1 MSGFTLAPALGWVAG
16 SALATA
22 MLVCAA
28 LVVVFHVRR
37 RAQGTDETVAACVR
51 RCVMCVLVAVLA
63 LTPSIATTTTSRAVS
78 TTDVVIAADVTGSMG
93 VADAT
98 YGDRTQISRLDAA
111 KAAIDD
117 ITAAYAHS
125 SFAAVSFGA
134 SGTQDVPLTPDARAI
149 DNWADSLRV
158 EPTDTSAGSSPD
170 AAIDT
175 LLLTL
180 KSVRD
185 AHPDDTIVLY
195 LITDGE
201 QTTPKARRTF
211 SSLRRYINDACVI
224 GVGSTAGGRVP
235 QVHADGMTEAGAW
248 VIDPSTGQPGVSIM
262 DEAQITSLADELSGT
277 ALLTASGGTVVQQ
290 QITGEANSWRQ
301 NTTEKQRTRISP
313 ITWPFA
319 IALLAVAAW
328 EFAAWHMQSRRLL
341 Q

>member
-1 MSGFTLAPALGWVAG
+1 
-16 SALATA
+16 
-22 MLVCAA
+22 ML
-28 LVVVFHVRR
+28 FR
-37 RAQGTDETVAACVR
+37 
-51 RCVMCVLVAVLA
+51 
-63 LTPSIATTTTSRAVS
+63 S
-78 TTDVVIAADVTGSMG
+78 
-93 VADAT
+93 
-98 YGDRTQISRLDAA
+98 
-111 KAAIDD
+111 
-117 ITAAYAHS
+117 
-125 SFAAVSFGA
+125 
-134 SGTQDVPLTPDARAI
+134 
-149 DNWADSLRV
+149 
-158 EPTDTSAGSSPD
+158 
-170 AAIDT
+170 
-175 LLLTL
+175 
-180 KSVRD
+180 
-185 AHPDDTIVLY
+185 PDDTIVLY

-248 VIDPSTGQPGVSIM
+248 VTDPSTGQPGVSIM